1 MVNRNLLRQYDLL
14 DTELQHELNSA
25 FNQDQESWLPPEEQ
39 EFEVNKIVTGKVLNV
54 VGDEVW
60 IDVGYKSEGV
70 IPLEEWKDDG
80 ADARA
85 TAARAN
91 PREERRHDE

>member
-1 MVNRNLLRQYDLL
+1 MP
-14 DTELQHELNSA
+14 E
-25 FNQDQESWLPPEEQ
+25 PPRKPTEEQ
-39 EFEVNKIVTGKVLNV
+39 G
-54 VGDEVW
+54 
-60 IDVGYKSEGV
+60 
-70 IPLEEWKDDG
+70 EEWKDDG